1 MRLTVA
7 EEYVNCDR
15 IIDQPTPMNVVN
27 VTTQSDR
34 SHGWIIRH
42 HSFVFFFTND
52 IFRVDNFHV
61 SLTRD

>member
-42 HSFVFFFTND
+42 HSFVFFYE
-52 IFRVDNFHV
+52 
-61 SLTRD
+61 